1 MEKLSLSP
9 RFLLRR
15 TLQCGIWWALL
26 AMFVAGASA
35 KTETLTIY
43 QDPLTGKVSQFNPK
57 QAKQN
62 VASVASQLQQ
72 LLVPSA
78 QLKILKENSKT
89 AKPYLDV
96 IDGVDGNSTLI
107 YRCRYSTA
115 RSLTNSMESMISP
128 AGLVEYSTEQNLIII
143 NDKTEKM
150 AELKAALL
158 AIDVHSPQV
167 LVEAKIVEILLSDG
181 MQRNFSFT
189 FNDSDTGID
198 GIGNKTNLNSSMGMN
213 TSVLGQKPADTGGTM
228 DWYPWVS
235 GSKNMHLAIQWL
247 LDAQDAKILSSP
259 NLVVSRDSTASI
271 VTGQDIPIQTI
282 QVISGSTTTS
292 TDFKRVGVILNVTPK
307 LINPDS
313 VTLKVNPQV
322 SNVAQYKRIS
332 QGGTGSDDGIS
343 YEVPVISIRNIETD
357 LTLRDGQIIML
368 GGLYSHTE
376 TMQQER
382 VPFFSD
388 IPYIGEF
395 FTSKSRSREL
405 IQLIFFLKVNILS
418 EDEVAAGIIYD
429 PAEQAVTSKNI
440 GKIIKESKEI
450 FPEPE
455 SSLEEIKKEFID
467 KNELIDTTK

>member
-1 MEKLSLSP
+1 M
-9 RFLLRR
+9 
-15 TLQCGIWWALL
+15 
-26 AMFVAGASA
+26 
-35 KTETLTIY
+35 Y
-43 QDPLTGKVSQFNPK
+43 QDPLTGKITQFNPE
-57 QAKQN
+57 QARQN
-62 VASVASQLQQ
+62 VTSVVSQLQQ
-72 LLVPSA
+72 LLMPSE
-78 QLKILKENSKT
+78 QLKILRENYQ
-89 AKPYLDV
+89 AVEPYLKV

-115 RSLTNSMESMISP
+115 RSLVNSMESMISP
-128 AGLVEYSTEQNLIII
+128 SGLVEYSTEQNLIII
-143 NDKTEKM
+143 NDKTARM

-189 FNDSDTGID
+189 FNESDTGLD
-198 GIGNKTNLNSSMGMN
+198 GKGQKTNLNSSMGMN
-213 TSVLGQKPADTGGTM
+213 TSVLGQKPSDTGGTM

-235 GSKNMHLAIQWL
+235 GTKNMHMAIQWL

-282 QVISGSTTTS
+282 QVVSGSTTTS
-292 TDFKRVGVILNVTPK
+292 TEFKRVGVILNVTPK

-332 QGGTGSDDGIS
+332 QGSTSSSDGIS

-388 IPYIGEF
+388 IPFIGEF

-418 EDEVAAGIIYD
+418 KDEIASGIIYD
-429 PAEQAVTSKNI
+429 PVEQATT
-440 GKIIKESKEI
+440 SKEI
-450 FPEPE
+450 GRIIQESREIFPKPE
-455 SSLEEIKKEFID
+455 TSLEQIKKEFID
-467 KNELIDTTK
+467 KTE